1 MKEFESYLK
10 QTERVFQNIY
20 SNGYTDGYN
29 SAKEEYGHSKGI
41 AYCKRATS
49 EEIQK
54 HGIDLHGWCTCG
66 KPIEGR
72 WVGMANFCPWCGKI
86 MDWNNATN

>member
-10 QTERVFQNIY
+10 QTERVFQSIY